1 MSASVPCRSEGRKVL
16 VRYEDLKA
24 DTLGTTRRIYSALE
38 IAVEE
43 GQLAGA
49 VNKHALESMPN
60 DRKGLGT
67 IRRRGISGGWRGDP
81 TPEQAKIVE
90 RINAPIL
97 KRFYS
102 GEHKG

>member
-16 VRYEDLKA
+16 FRYEDLKA

-67 IRRRGISGGWRGDP
+67 ILRRGISGGWRGDP
-81 TPEQAKIVE
+81 TPEQAKMVE
-90 RINAPIL
+90 RITAPIL
-97 KRFYS
+97 GEFY
-102 GEHKG
+102 G